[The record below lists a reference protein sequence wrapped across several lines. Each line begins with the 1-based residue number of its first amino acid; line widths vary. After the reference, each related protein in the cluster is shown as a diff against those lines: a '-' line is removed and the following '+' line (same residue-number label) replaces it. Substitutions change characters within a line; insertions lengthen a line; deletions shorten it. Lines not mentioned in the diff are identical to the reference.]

1 MSESNAPG
9 STSGSACTC
18 GECFEGWLSPRM
30 RERLEYSTELRYGLA
45 KALLDTQDGVPDDVT
60 STLPIDYAQIDVA
73 FYYLPSELRAKI
85 STSPPETQSDADASS
100 NTGDAIYRGYTAAF
114 KVALELAT
122 SSSGENGK
130 ARCFPTVSDL
140 TKRFSELRAASAD
153 TASDSE
159 LDATAREHLAA
170 FLDAGG
176 SAEYALDCI
185 VDRAREELS
194 PLGRLYDTEK
204 EYIDAVLDGSDGEP
218 RGACAND
225 LDFARVRE
233 KLGLPAETRGVDV
246 PLDDGD
252 HLDPLSDEE

>member
-1 MSESNAPG
+1 MSEPNAP
-9 STSGSACTC
+9 GSACTC

-30 RERLEYSTELRYGLA
+30 RERLEYSAELRYGLA
-45 KALLDTQDGVPDDVT
+45 KALLDTQDGVPDDIT
-60 STLPIDYAQIDVA
+60 NTLPIDYAQIDIA
-73 FYYLPSELRAKI
+73 FYYLPPALRAKI

-100 NTGDAIYRGYTAAF
+100 STGDAIYRGYIAAF
-114 KVALELAT
+114 QVALELAT
-122 SSSGENGK
+122 SPGEGAK
-130 ARCFPTVSDL
+130 HRSFPTVSYIA
-140 TKRFSELRAASAD
+140 KRLSELRP
-153 TASDSE
+153 DSSTPSNSE
-159 LDATAREHLAA
+159 PEPALDATAREHLAA

-176 SAEYALDCI
+176 SAQYALDCI

-194 PLGRLYDTEK
+194 PLGRLYDAEK